1 LYGFLSAF
9 IALFYGFEVLRILEM
24 RYGIFARLALAAAA
38 VALIGGCAGLF
49 DDVPGRYEKWAGL
62 IDEMRAYER
71 RIGFSETPNFLQIA
85 EDQESFT
92 YCGRVP
98 RLQLPYSYED
108 PAIRWTHGIS
118 REECLALGRGEDVY
132 FDEAEAL
139 GEIGT
144 PLTRS
149 MLDAPLERFLY
160 LVFHEDCH
168 DQFHFSAG
176 IEEALCN
183 VIAYQAMVA
192 FTKERFGQASAE
204 QRLVTGY
211 VEMQSERSLL
221 TRAYY
226 RRLAVLYA
234 RYGRKELTSGALL
247 RERDEVLRLT
257 ERVLGREAG
266 TLNNVSIATDMTY
279 DRYCPLFLSIHGL
292 LGSDLARTVSF
303 FKEVDARKP
312 APEQVMKRHKLR
324 DEKSVAFIR
333 AYEAAVIE
341 TVRRELESNL

>member
-1 LYGFLSAF
+1 
-9 IALFYGFEVLRILEM
+9 M
-24 RYGIFARLALAAAA
+24 RYSHLVRLVLAAAA
-38 VALIGGCAGLF
+38 VALTGGCAELRGLIE
-49 DDVPGRYEKWAGL
+49 DVPARYEKWAGL

-92 YCGRVP
+92 YCGRAP

-108 PAIRWTHGIS
+108 PAIQWTHGIS

-149 MLDAPLERFLY
+149 MLEAPLERFLY

-168 DQFHFSAG
+168 DQFEFPAG

-183 VIAYQAMVA
+183 VIAYQAMIVFA
-192 FTKERFGQASAE
+192 RESFGPGSAE
-204 QRLVTGY
+204 QRRVAAY
-211 VEMQSERSLL
+211 VETQSERSLL

-226 RRLAVLYA
+226 RRLSVLYA
-234 RYGRKELTSGALL
+234 RYGRKELTARALL
-247 RERDEVLRLT
+247 RERDEVLRLA

-266 TLNNVSIATDMTY
+266 SLDNVSIATDMTY
-279 DRYCPLFLSIHGL
+279 DRYYPLFLSIHGL
-292 LGSDLARTVSF
+292 FGSDLARTVTF
-303 FKEVDARKP
+303 FKMIDARRP
-312 APEQVMKRHKLR
+312 APEQVMKRKGLR

-341 TVRRELESNL
+341 TVQRELDLLQ

>member
-1 LYGFLSAF
+1 LSAF
-9 IALFYGFEVLRILEM
+9 IAFICGFEVLRILEM
-24 RYGIFARLALAAAA
+24 RPGIIAKLALTVLVVSLAGA
-38 VALIGGCAGLF
+38 CAELRGLF

-62 IDEMRAYER
+62 IDEMREYER

-92 YCGRVP
+92 YCGRAS

-118 REECLALGRGEDVY
+118 REECLALGRNEDVY

-168 DQFHFSAG
+168 DQFEFPAG

-183 VIAYQAMVA
+183 VIAYQAMA
-192 FTKERFGQASAE
+192 IFARDRFGPKSAE
-204 QRLVTGY
+204 HALVTGY
-211 VEMQSERSLL
+211 VEAQAERSLL

-234 RYGRKELTSGALL
+234 RYGRKELSAQALL
-247 RERDEVLRLT
+247 NERDRALRLA
-257 ERVLGREAG
+257 ERVLAREAG
-266 TLNNVSIATDMTY
+266 SLNNVSIATDMTY
-279 DRYCPLFLSIHGL
+279 DRHYPFFVSIHDL
-292 LGSDLARTVSF
+292 LGSDLVRTVHF
-303 FKEVDARKP
+303 FKVVDARKP
-312 APEQVMKRHKLR
+312 DTDQVMKQKRLR
-324 DEKSVAFIR
+324 DEDSVAFVR

-341 TVRRELESNL
+341 IVRRELELHP

>member
-1 LYGFLSAF
+1 LTS
-9 IALFYGFEVLRILEM
+9 GFEVLRILAM
-24 RYGIFARLALAAAA
+24 RYGFLARLVLAAAA
-38 VALIGGCAGLF
+38 TALIGGCAGLRGLF
-49 DDVPGRYEKWAGL
+49 EDVPDRYEKWAGL

-85 EDQESFT
+85 EDQGSFT
-92 YCGRVP
+92 YCGRAP
-98 RLQLPYSYED
+98 RLRLPYSYED
-108 PAIRWTHGIS
+108 PAISWTHDIS
-118 REECLALGRGEDVY
+118 REECLRLGRGEDVY

-149 MLDAPLERFLY
+149 MLEAPLERFLY

-168 DQFHFSAG
+168 DQFDFPAG

-192 FTKERFGQASAE
+192 FTREKFGKASAE
-204 QRLVTGY
+204 QRLVTTY
-211 VEMQSERSLL
+211 LETQSERSLL

-226 RRLAVLYA
+226 RRLTVLYA
-234 RYGRKELTSGALL
+234 RYGRKELTAGALL
-247 RERDEVLRLT
+247 HERDEILRLA
-257 ERVLGREAG
+257 ERVLAREKG
-266 TLNNVSIATDMTY
+266 SLNNVSIATDMTY
-279 DRYCPLFLSIHGL
+279 DRYYPLFLSIHGL
-292 LGSDLARTVSF
+292 LGSDLTRTVTF
-303 FKEVDARKP
+303 FKQIDARKP
-312 APEQVMKRHKLR
+312 APEEVMKRRGLR

-341 TVRRELESNL
+341 TIQRELDSHP

>member
-1 LYGFLSAF
+1 
-9 IALFYGFEVLRILEM
+9 M
-24 RYGIFARLALAAAA
+24 RYGILARLALAA
-38 VALIGGCAGLF
+38 VALAVIGGCAQLRGLF
-49 DDVPGRYEKWAGL
+49 EDVPGRYEKWAGL
-62 IDEMRAYER
+62 IEEMRAYES

-85 EDQESFT
+85 EDQESYT
-92 YCGRVP
+92 YCGWAP

-168 DQFHFSAG
+168 DQFDFPAG

-183 VIAYQAMVA
+183 VIAYQAMVGFA
-192 FTKERFGQASAE
+192 KEKFSPGSAE
-204 QRLVTGY
+204 LRLVAGY
-211 VEMQSERSLL
+211 VGAQSERSLI

-226 RRLAVLYA
+226 RRLTVLYA
-234 RYGRKELTSGALL
+234 RYGRKELTAQALL
-247 RERDEVLRLT
+247 RERDAVLRLA
-257 ERVLGREAG
+257 ERVLAREAG
-266 TLNNVSIATDMTY
+266 SLNNVSIASDMTY
-279 DRYCPLFLSIHGL
+279 DRYYPLFLSIHGL
-292 LGSDLARTVSF
+292 LGSDLQRTVVF
-303 FKEVDARKP
+303 FRMIDERKP
-312 APEQVMKRHKLR
+312 VAAEVMKRHRLR

-341 TVRRELESNL
+341 AVRRELELRP

>member
-1 LYGFLSAF
+1 
-9 IALFYGFEVLRILEM
+9 M
-24 RYGIFARLALAAAA
+24 RYGILARLALAA
-38 VALIGGCAGLF
+38 VALAVIGGCAQLRGLF
-49 DDVPGRYEKWAGL
+49 EDVPGRYEKWAGL
-62 IDEMRAYER
+62 IEEMRAYES

-85 EDQESFT
+85 EDQESYT
-92 YCGRVP
+92 YCGWAP

-168 DQFHFSAG
+168 DQFDFPAG

-183 VIAYQAMVA
+183 VIAYQAMVGFA
-192 FTKERFGQASAE
+192 KEKFSPGSAE
-204 QRLVTGY
+204 LRLVAGY
-211 VEMQSERSLL
+211 VGAQSERSLI

-226 RRLAVLYA
+226 RRLTVLYA
-234 RYGRKELTSGALL
+234 RYGRKELTAQALL
-247 RERDEVLRLT
+247 RERDAVLRLA
-257 ERVLGREAG
+257 ERVLAREAG
-266 TLNNVSIATDMTY
+266 SLNNVSIASDMTY
-279 DRYCPLFLSIHGL
+279 DRYYPLFLSIHGL
-292 LGSDLARTVSF
+292 LGSDLQRTVVF
-303 FKEVDARKP
+303 FRMIDERKP
-312 APEQVMKRHKLR
+312 VAEEVMKRHRLR

-341 TVRRELESNL
+341 AVRRELELRP

>member
-1 LYGFLSAF
+1 MIGGFK
-9 IALFYGFEVLRILEM
+9 ILRILEM
-24 RYGIFARLALAAAA
+24 RYGIFARLALAAVA
-38 VALIGGCAGLF
+38 VALTGGCAELRGLF
-49 DDVPGRYEKWAGL
+49 SDVPGRYEKWAGL
-62 IDEMRAYER
+62 IDETRAFER
-71 RIGFSETPNFLQIA
+71 RIGFAETTNFLQVA

-92 YCGRVP
+92 YCGRAS
-98 RLQLPYSYED
+98 RLDLPYSYED

-118 REECLALGRGEDVY
+118 REECVALGRGEDVY

-149 MLDAPLERFLY
+149 MLGAPLDRLLY

-168 DQFHFSAG
+168 DQFDFSAG

-183 VIAYQAMVA
+183 VIAYQAMVGFA
-192 FTKERFGQASAE
+192 TEKFGPGSA
-204 QRLVTGY
+204 QHRLVASY
-211 VEMQSERSLL
+211 VEEQSQRSLI

-234 RYGRKELTSGALL
+234 RYGRKNLTARALL
-247 RERDEVLRLT
+247 RERDAVLRLA
-257 ERVLGREAG
+257 ERVLAREKG
-266 TLNNVSIATDMTY
+266 SLNNVSIATDMTY
-279 DRYCPLFLSIHGL
+279 DRHFPLFLSIHGL
-292 LGSDLARTVSF
+292 LGNNLARTVSF

-312 APEQVMKRHKLR
+312 APEQVMKQRRLR
-324 DEKSVAFIR
+324 DERSVAFIR

-341 TVRRELESNL
+341 TVKTELDSRL

>member
-1 LYGFLSAF
+1 
-9 IALFYGFEVLRILEM
+9 M
-24 RYGIFARLALAAAA
+24 HYGIFSRLALAAAA
-38 VALIGGCAGLF
+38 MALIGGCAGLRGLF
-49 DDVPGRYEKWAGL
+49 EDVPGRYEKWAGL
-62 IDEMRAYER
+62 IDEMRAYEH

-92 YCGRVP
+92 YCGRAS

-108 PAIRWTHGIS
+108 PAIQWTHGIS
-118 REECLALGRGEDVY
+118 REECLKLGRGEDVY

-168 DQFHFSAG
+168 DQFDFPAG

-183 VIAYQAMVA
+183 VIAYQAMLA
-192 FTKERFGQASAE
+192 FTIQKFGQASAE

-211 VEMQSERSLL
+211 VELQSERSLL

-234 RYGRKELTSGALL
+234 RYGRKELTAGALL
-247 RERDEVLRLT
+247 RERDEVLTLADS
-257 ERVLGREAG
+257 VLVREKG
-266 TLNNVSIATDMTY
+266 SLNNVSIATDMTY
-279 DRYCPLFLSIHGL
+279 DRYYPLFVSIHGF
-292 LGSDLARTVSF
+292 LGSDLARTVTF
-303 FKEVDARKP
+303 FKQVDVRKP
-312 APEQVMKRHKLR
+312 APGRVMKRHKLR

-341 TVRRELESNL
+341 IIQRELDLLR

>member
-1 LYGFLSAF
+1 
-9 IALFYGFEVLRILEM
+9 M
-24 RYGIFARLALAAAA
+24 RYGNFARLILAAAA
-38 VALIGGCAGLF
+38 VALTGGCAELRGLF
-49 DDVPGRYEKWAGL
+49 EDVPGRYEKWAGL

-92 YCGRVP
+92 YCGRAP
-98 RLQLPYSYED
+98 HLQLPYSYED

-118 REECLALGRGEDVY
+118 REECLALGRGDDVY

-168 DQFHFSAG
+168 DQYDLPAG

-183 VIAYQAMVA
+183 VIAYQAMVVFA
-192 FTKERFGQASAE
+192 TEKFGGGSAE
-204 QRLVTGY
+204 SKRVATY
-211 VEMQSERSLL
+211 VDSQSERSLL

-234 RYGRKELTSGALL
+234 RYGRKELSAQALL
-247 RERDEVLRLT
+247 RERDAVLRLA
-257 ERVLGREAG
+257 ERVLAREAG
-266 TLNNVSIATDMTY
+266 SLNNVSIATDMTY
-279 DRYCPLFLSIHGL
+279 DRHYPLFVSIHGL
-292 LGSDLARTVSF
+292 LGSDLARTVHF
-303 FKEVDARKP
+303 FKVVDARKP
-312 APEQVMKRHKLR
+312 DTDQVMKQKRLR
-324 DEKSVAFIR
+324 NEDSVAFVR

-341 TVRRELESNL
+341 TIRTELELHP

>member
-1 LYGFLSAF
+1 M
-9 IALFYGFEVLRILEM
+9 EM
-24 RYGIFARLALAAAA
+24 RYGIFAKLIFAA
-38 VALIGGCAGLF
+38 VVIGLTGGCAELRGLF
-49 DDVPGRYEKWAGL
+49 SDVPARYEKWAGM
-62 IDEMRAYER
+62 IDGMRAFER
-71 RIGFSETPNFLQIA
+71 RIGFKETGNFLQLA

-92 YCGRVP
+92 YCGRAS

-108 PAIRWTHGIS
+108 PAIDWTNGIS
-118 REECLALGRGEDVY
+118 REECVALGRGEDVY

-149 MLDAPLERFLY
+149 MLEAPLERFLY

-168 DQFHFSAG
+168 DQFEFPAG

-183 VIAYQAMVA
+183 VIAYQAMVVFA
-192 FTKERFGQASAE
+192 REKYGPGSAE
-204 QRLVTGY
+204 QRLVSTY
-211 VEMQSERSLL
+211 VETQSERSLL

-234 RYGRKELTSGALL
+234 RYGRKELTARALL
-247 RERDEVLRLT
+247 RERDAVLRLA
-257 ERVLGREAG
+257 ERVLAREPG
-266 TLNNVSIATDMTY
+266 SLNNVSIATDMTY
-279 DRYCPLFLSIHGL
+279 DRHYPLFLSVHDL

-312 APEQVMKRHKLR
+312 AREQVMKRYRIR
-324 DEKSVAFIR
+324 DETSAAFIR
-333 AYEAAVIE
+333 AYEGAVIE
-341 TVRRELESNL
+341 TVQRELDSRR